1 MLAIAEAFLTLFEE
15 ESEDDIY
22 WLFSNFI
29 KKLESQIILKEE
41 LVRASSYVSKKIM
54 TVFCYSFFAL
64 VSFWKILIV
73 FF

>member
-54 TVFCYSFFAL
+54 TVFFL
-64 VSFWKILIV
+64 
-73 FF
+73 